1 MTHFDA
7 AEQGLVGCYLECA
20 EACPSSIEHRD
31 VPKRDQTGIHHNS
44 ASRDPKPSLDRMT
57 AGSGPKIKPKMGQ
70 RSQSSHAATNAQKRR
85 GEETG
90 EAEGAEGSRDGGV
103 EIRERELK
111 LRWGAH
117 DRRYKVDE
125 VLFSTGQSANSSTP
139 QNVSFLLSMAE
150 LGKVSPRSRSNFQLL
165 NAPFEPGVAEQR
177 RHPVSAVFG
186 WSFVPQTS
194 QRHLSSNP
202 KRRDYMRGR

>member
-1 MTHFDA
+1 M
-7 AEQGLVGCYLECA
+7 GCYLECA

-31 VPKRDQTGIHHNS
+31 VPKRDRTGIHHKS
-44 ASRDPKPSLDRMT
+44 ASRDPRPSLDRIA

-90 EAEGAEGSRDGGV
+90 EAEGAGGSRDGGV

-125 VLFSTGQSANSSTP
+125 VPFSTDQSANSSTP
-139 QNVSFLLSMAE
+139 QIVSFLLSMAE
-150 LGKVSPRSRSNFQLL
+150 LGKVSPRSRSNLL
-165 NAPFEPGVAEQR
+165 THRSTGGRVAEQR
-177 RHPVSAVFG
+177 RHLRPQL
-186 WSFVPQTS
+186 VPQNSHVFCRAT
-194 QRHLSSNP
+194 
-202 KRRDYMRGR
+202 